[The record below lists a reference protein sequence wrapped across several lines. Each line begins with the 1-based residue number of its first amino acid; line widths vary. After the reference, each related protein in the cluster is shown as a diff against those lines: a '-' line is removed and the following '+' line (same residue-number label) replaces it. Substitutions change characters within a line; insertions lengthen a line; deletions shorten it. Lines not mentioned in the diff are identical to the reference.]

1 VSIVKFLIKIL
12 AAVFQGLVVSKDGV
26 AELLAKEPTAN
37 ENPDIKPTM
46 ATKVKQNVASIA
58 GVWNSQRE
66 AMGHSSKEKP
76 EADNVSA
83 VG

>member
-1 VSIVKFLIKIL
+1 VSIVKFLIKIV
-12 AAVFQGLVVSKDGV
+12 AAIFQGLVVMYNGV
-26 AELLAKEPTAN
+26 AELFAKEPTAN

-58 GVWNSQRE
+58 SVWNSQRE

-76 EADNVSA
+76 EADNVSS